1 MPRRGEPL
9 DKLGFLTIGRF
20 DAANPGPG
28 IEETLE
34 VIERAEALG
43 YDSVWLRCRHLQPGI
58 SSPVAIMAAAS
69 QRTSRI
75 ELGTAVI
82 PLGVENPFRLA
93 EDLATV
99 DILSGGRVNPGV
111 SVGTP
116 MLYDHYKE
124 ALYPNTHDVEDFS
137 KDRVLR
143 LLHALRGEPV
153 SDFKGTV
160 GIEQFTNRIEPHSAG
175 LSDRVWY
182 GGGMSSAIW
191 AGEQGINYLTS
202 SVVSIDG
209 TDSRDFAT
217 IQGENIDAF
226 RSAFAAHHGQPER
239 ARVSQ
244 GLVVIPTDS
253 ATDDQ
258 IRRYREYAASRFER
272 TKAPQGPRPNVAGGP
287 GPRGMLFSPDY
298 VGTSDE
304 LADQLFEHAGFQ
316 RASEVAFA
324 LPFTFDEDDYRQ
336 IITDLA
342 EALGPRL
349 GWTPTQG

>member
-9 DKLGFLTIGRF
+9 RKLGFLTIGRF
-20 DAANPGPG
+20 DAENPGPG
-28 IEETLE
+28 LEETLE

-82 PLGVENPFRLA
+82 PLGLENPFRLA

-99 DILSGGRVNPGV
+99 DILSGGRINPGV

-116 MLYDHYKE
+116 MLYDHYRE
-124 ALYPNTHDVEDFS
+124 ALYPDTHDIEDFS
-137 KDRVLR
+137 KERVLR
-143 LLHALRGEPV
+143 LLRGLRGEPV
-153 SDFKGTV
+153 SDFQGTV
-160 GIEQFTNRIEPHSAG
+160 GIEQFTDRIQPHSPG
-175 LSDRVWY
+175 LADRVWY
-182 GGGMSSAIW
+182 GGGMTSAKW

-202 SVVSIDG
+202 SVVS
-209 TDSRDFAT
+209 TELTESRDFAT
-217 IQGENIDAF
+217 IQGQNIDMF
-226 RSAFAAHHGQPER
+226 RANHPRPER

-244 GLVVIPTDS
+244 GLVVIPTDD
-253 ATDDQ
+253 ATDGQ

-272 TKAPQGPRPNVAGGP
+272 TKAPQGPR
-287 GPRGMLFSPDY
+287 GMLFSPDY
-298 VGTSDE
+298 VGSSDE
-304 LADQLFEHAGFQ
+304 LADQLYDHAGFQ
-316 RASEVAFA
+316 RADEVAFA

-342 EALGPRL
+342 ESLGPRF
-349 GWTPTQG
+349 GWEPADSSAADRR